1 MRDLVYENGKLA
13 GYSFPTELEVE
24 PVMSYPTHW
33 NVEPEL
39 EQIQYIQVKC
49 AIVRVTHTQW
59 HCIQV
64 VIAGALL
71 PHLEAELIHSQH
83 KRISRKA
90 FETDYRVTCG
100 GALQFVR
107 C

>member
-1 MRDLVYENGKLA
+1 MRDLVFENGRLA
-13 GYSFPTELEVE
+13 GQSFPTELEVE
-24 PVMSYPTHW
+24 PVMSYPTRW
-33 NVEPEL
+33 NVEPDL
-39 EQIQYIQVKC
+39 EQIQYLQVNYV
-49 AIVRVTHTQW
+49 IVCVTLAQW

-100 GALQFVR
+100 GTLQLVQG
-107 C
+107 